1 MCGLICLAALL
12 TIGGGAWARD
22 SRAGARQ
29 SSPPAVVRCD
39 VPPRT
44 PEFLLAL
51 AETASPPA
59 ASPASSSTPAMAAS
73 ASLLPEEAT
82 EGITL
87 TMEQITACLNEGDF
101 ARFTALF
108 TDAYWQRGSNDVE
121 AAQVLADVVSTPPAP
136 LPVEKRVD
144 LVAIRDMRS
153 LADGRVAAVV
163 VLNDGHDAE
172 PDLDLV
178 VFERVGEVW
187 LIDEVIADYDA
198 SATPAA

>member
-1 MCGLICLAALL
+1 
-12 TIGGGAWARD
+12 
-22 SRAGARQ
+22 
-29 SSPPAVVRCD
+29 
-39 VPPRT
+39 
-44 PEFLLAL
+44 
-51 AETASPPA
+51 PA

-87 TMEQITACLNEGDF
+87 TMERITACLNEGDF

-108 TDAYWQRGSNDVE
+108 TDASWQRGSNDVE

>member
-1 MCGLICLAALL
+1 M
-12 TIGGGAWARD
+12 
-22 SRAGARQ
+22 
-29 SSPPAVVRCD
+29 
-39 VPPRT
+39 
-44 PEFLLAL
+44 
-51 AETASPPA
+51 
-59 ASPASSSTPAMAAS
+59 
-73 ASLLPEEAT
+73 
-82 EGITL
+82 
-87 TMEQITACLNEGDF
+87 
-101 ARFTALF
+101 
-108 TDAYWQRGSNDVE
+108 
-121 AAQVLADVVSTPPAP
+121 LADVVSTPPAP

-163 VLNDGHDAE
+163 VLNDGHDAD